1 MYGPEKHWTQAST
14 PLYINLIY
22 WAKRKIF
29 SFETFYANFQKF
41 YWVWQAWDESV
52 VLMVFATT
60 LLYQQKIQ
68 KLFQAQNNKTTCFL
82 YPLSIIWWC
91 STRRAVFSNLH
102 CNKMWPYFLHQ
113 DPNEFN
119 LFHFSWIYFIWSKEN
134 EKTLW
139 AKLSQDKKHFSN

>member
-1 MYGPEKHWTQAST
+1 MSQKKNIFLWNFLCKLSEILLSLTGLRWKCCTDGLCHNTFIRT
-14 PLYINLIY
+14 KNL
-22 WAKRKIF
+22 
-29 SFETFYANFQKF
+29 
-41 YWVWQAWDESV
+41 
-52 VLMVFATT
+52 L
-60 LLYQQKIQ
+60 KIQ

-82 YPLSIIWWC
+82 FPLSIIWWC

-139 AKLSQDKKHFSN
+139 GKLSQDKKHFSN